1 MELFEAASKNKFEP
15 LAYRMRPRTLDE
27 FCGQEHIVG
36 QGRLLRRAI
45 QADQLSSVIFYGPP
59 GTGKTTLA
67 KVIANTTS
75 SRFSTINAVL
85 CGVKELREVIAE
97 AKDQRNLYDKRTIL
111 FVDEVHRWNKAQQDA
126 LLPWVEQGTVIF
138 IGATTQNP
146 YFEVNSALVSRS
158 RLFQLLPLKFSD
170 LKKIAQLA
178 LTDKERG
185 YGNIKVVVD
194 EDALAHMIR
203 IADGDARSLLNALE
217 LAVETTSEVF
227 PPPASEQIH
236 INMQIAEESIQKKVV
251 LYDKEGDYHFDTI
264 SAFIKSLRGSDADAA
279 FYWLAKMVYAGEDP
293 KFIFR
298 RMLIFAGEDVG
309 LADPQAL
316 VLVEAAARAFERV
329 GLPEGR
335 YHLAIAALYLATAP
349 KSNSIMGFFDAL
361 ACVEQEEQAKV
372 PRHLKDAS
380 RDSKGFGHG
389 EGYLYPHAFR
399 DHWVAQQYLPK
410 ELQGRIF
417 YQPGKIGFEKNLRD
431 QVLKRREAQLE
442 AMLEEPAPEVLTF
455 TPSLKQREMWLKRI
469 LKNSDNTLSDIRDLL
484 FSHMPIERHH
494 CILDLNASGGFMLWE
509 ALRRVPEGCV
519 YSMVK
524 KQADY
529 EILTHFVKG
538 ISEIERPVFI
548 MESLE
553 SYTHEKKALVFKD
566 IDFDIIV
573 GRNALTRINDKSKA
587 LQKIKT
593 LGKPDGYVGLAEV
606 MPVKGSRLSQVVDL
620 TRLEKSLAEKVEEAE
635 ARIYGDKKNPLLNW
649 DDQTLMH
656 MCKEH
661 EFEMVWS
668 ERKVYEEKRAVPEDM
683 IRKWF
688 DADQIHNGY
697 GVVLTQMLEQK
708 DVIKIM
714 DFIIQEIAGKLV
726 DWQTTVFL
734 FVVKNLKEGG

>member
-1 MELFEAASKNKFEP
+1 MELFKSFSQNKFEP

-45 QADQLSSVIFYGPP
+45 QADQLSSLIFYGPP

-75 SRFSTINAVL
+75 SRFRTMNAVL
-85 CGVKELREVIAE
+85 CGVKDLREVIAE
-97 AKDQRNLYDKRTIL
+97 AKDERSLYDKRTIL

-158 RLFQLLPLKFSD
+158 RIFQLQTLTFSD
-170 LKKIAQLA
+170 LKKIAELA
-178 LTDKERG
+178 LKDKERG
-185 YGNIKVVVD
+185 YGNIDVKVD
-194 EDALAHMIR
+194 KDALEHMVR
-203 IADGDARSLLNALE
+203 IAAGDARSLLNAIE
-217 LAVETTSEVF
+217 LAVETTPKVF
-227 PPPASEQIH
+227 PPPAGARIH
-236 INMQIAEESIQKKVV
+236 VTMQIAEESIQKKVV

-316 VLVEAAARAFERV
+316 IFVEAAARAFERI

-335 YHLAIAALYLATAP
+335 YHLAISALYLATAP
-349 KSNSIMGFFDAL
+349 KSNSVMGFFDAL
-361 ACVEQEEQAKV
+361 EGIENEEQSKV
-372 PRHLKDAS
+372 PTHLKDAS

-417 YQPGKIGFEKNLRD
+417 YQPGKLGFEKHLRE

-442 AMLEEPAPEVLTF
+442 AMMDEPPPEVLTF
-455 TPSLKQREMWLKRI
+455 SPSEKQRELWLKRI
-469 LKNSDNTLSDIRDLL
+469 LSNSDNALSDIRDSL
-484 FSHMPIERHH
+484 FSHIPIQRHH
-494 CILDLNASGGFMLWE
+494 CVLDVNAGRGILLWE

-519 YSMVK
+519 YGMAK
-524 KQADY
+524 NPKDF
-529 EILTHFVKG
+529 EILTHFANS
-538 ISEIERPVFI
+538 IPDLERPVFI
-548 MESLE
+548 MESID
-553 SYTHEKKALVFKD
+553 SYDRTKKASLFKN
-566 IDFDIIV
+566 IEFDIIV
-573 GRNALTRINDKSKA
+573 GRNALTRLNDKSQA
-587 LQKIKT
+587 FQK
-593 LGKPDGYVGLAEV
+593 LRLLCKPEGYLALAEV
-606 MPVKGSRLSQVVDL
+606 VPAKGSRLSQAVDL
-620 TRLEKSLAEKVEEAE
+620 KLLSGSLSEQVIKAETL
-635 ARIYGDKKNPLLNW
+635 IYKDEDNPLLNW
-649 DDQTLMH
+649 DDQSLIRL
-656 MCKEH
+656 CKQH
-661 EFEMVWS
+661 EFEGVWS
-668 ERKVYEEKRAVPEDM
+668 ELKIYAEKRAVTEEV
-683 IRKWF
+683 IKKWF
-688 DADQIHNGY
+688 DPETESRGY
-697 GVVLTQMLEQK
+697 G
-708 DVIKIM
+708 KILPELLSHEDICRIR
-714 DFIIQEIAGKLV
+714 DFIITQIAGKVV
-726 DWQTTVFL
+726 DWRTAVIL
-734 FVVKNLKEGG
+734 LVANKKGE